1 MKTPESTEPRAI
13 KLADG
18 SISVAMQYDPI
29 IEQVAFTTDVK
40 AIWAVECEAG
50 RLREVILVHTEDYDE
65 ETDIIRHGAPTQR
78 ITLEKFGSGASAAQV
93 STTSYGSVD
102 ANVAAKIASLLNA
115 SVRVMNDLNA
125 TGGFVPNHERL
136 PLSLEVDPATKE
148 YLDADAAEKFLAR

>member
-1 MKTPESTEPRAI
+1 MKTPESTAPRAI

-18 SISVAMQYDPI
+18 RIKVAMQYDPI
-29 IEQVAFTTDVK
+29 IEPVAFTDVK
-40 AIWAVECEAG
+40 AIWTVECEAG

-78 ITLEKFGSGASAAQV
+78 ITLAGFGSGAAAAQV

-102 ANVAAKIASLLNA
+102 ANVAAKIATLLNA
-115 SVRVMNDLNA
+115 AVRVMNDLNA

-148 YLDADAAEKFLAR
+148 YVDADAAETFLARI